1 MDGGDPTLLT
11 GIALF
16 IILLMSYWALRG
28 IGQLFERYNPI
39 LVILYFFLL
48 FPGIYAYMFGRSK
61 NERLQRPIEDEVDHQ
76 LRIEEEKQKRL
87 R

>member
-39 LVILYFFLL
+39 LVMIFLSLVSSLCFTAFLL
-48 FPGIYAYMFGRSK
+48 GMFAGLK
-61 NERLQRPIEDEVDHQ
+61 TNVC
-76 LRIEEEKQKRL
+76 KRQ
-87 R
+87 